1 MVGEVPR
8 VFVLA
13 WITEKKVSIKVSTL
27 KHYLWLSATCYPLN
41 LWISL
46 LSSLGLLFKVLK
58 LNNKINCTNNSQ
70 WITFTYSQAFST
82 ASVYTY
88 LKIVL
93 LILQFLVLTLLSF
106 IQRNKPD
113 RHVVFYQW
121 LCNYQRVLYLNTG
134 FTY

>member
-1 MVGEVPR
+1 M
-8 VFVLA
+8 
-13 WITEKKVSIKVSTL
+13 
-27 KHYLWLSATCYPLN
+27 
-41 LWISL
+41 

-93 LILQFLVLTLLSF
+93 LILQFLVLTQLSF
-106 IQRNKPD
+106 IQRNKHD
-113 RHVVFYQW
+113 LCVVFYQW
-121 LCNYQRVLYLNTG
+121 LCNYQ
-134 FTY
+134 